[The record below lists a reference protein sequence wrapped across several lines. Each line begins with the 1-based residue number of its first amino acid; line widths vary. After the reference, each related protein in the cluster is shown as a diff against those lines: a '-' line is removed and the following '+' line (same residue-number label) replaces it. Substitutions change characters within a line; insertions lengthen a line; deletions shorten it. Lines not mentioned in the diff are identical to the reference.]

1 MKYVSALLVHA
12 ENSMI
17 KQQGTRW
24 TVEQDGFVHKFNSKS
39 EAENFLGI
47 ENAEEK
53 NNDSEK
59 LEAKTSWSD
68 GVQQT
73 KAYKE
78 SPEKKSHRGGKSWN
92 KD

>member
-1 MKYVSALLVHA
+1 MYVSVLPAGA

-17 KQQGTRW
+17 IQRRGRW
-24 TVEQDGFVHKFNSKS
+24 IVSQNGRVHKFNSKLD
-39 EAENFLGI
+39 AENFLGI
-47 ENAEEK
+47 DNAEEK
-53 NNDSEK
+53 SKEF
-59 LEAKTSWSD
+59 EAKTGWSD

-78 SPEKKSHRGGKSWN
+78 SPQKKSYRGGEGWD